1 MSSQQPYLAVNIRMH
16 ILQMQTLWFTEAK
29 LHTQGVAE
37 PVFNPRL
44 SYYLEPVMLEQNVIL
59 KDLERGRNS
68 LAKLKSLSLNHTNFN
83 LG

>member
-1 MSSQQPYLAVNIRMH
+1 MH
-16 ILQMQTLWFTEAK
+16 ILQMRTLWFTEAT

-37 PVFNPRL
+37 PASIPGCV
-44 SYYLEPVMLEQNVIL
+44 EPVMLGQSVIL

-68 LAKLKSLSLNHTNFN
+68 LAKLESLTVNHTNFN